1 MNPLMPDAWIRD
13 VVLEAFS
20 MAISFYKDSAAN
32 ASDARQ
38 IARANVKIM
47 EYTSGISM
55 VDLLVDP
62 DGEAFLMPESV
73 DIMVNSLM
81 NFIKDIDR
89 AKNPLLAHHI
99 SNVAILCRNAGF
111 HTSDDDDVPL
121 SPNIH

>member
-38 IARANVKIM
+38 IARANVRIM
-47 EYTSGISM
+47 EYTSGISII
-55 VDLLVDP
+55 DLLVDP

-73 DIMVNSLM
+73 DIVVNSLI

-89 AKNPLLAHHI
+89 AKNPLLAYRI

-111 HTSDDDDVPL
+111 HTSDDESLAEVQL
-121 SPNIH
+121 H